1 MAGEKV
7 AIVTD
12 STAYIPDEL
21 IKKYDIHVI
30 PLNVNWSGKSYLDNV
45 DITPEE
51 FYQRL
56 QIEQE
61 LPTTSQPSAGAFQS
75 LFLKLAE
82 NYTGVVAILISS
94 DLSGTIAS
102 AMAAKHMVGDFPVEV
117 VDSRLTTM
125 ASGFLVFK
133 AAEIAQ
139 QGGDIDQVAEAARSL
154 IGKVRVM
161 FVVDTLEY
169 LHKGGRIGGAKRL
182 LGSLLAMKPILELK
196 DGKIEP
202 LESVR
207 TKKKAIR
214 AMLSQ
219 LDYDASG
226 KDNIHLTV
234 FHGVAE
240 SDAAAIQNTLQG
252 KHEPESLI
260 ISKLSP
266 VLGVHTGPGTVGI
279 AYYFDD

>member
-1 MAGEKV
+1 MTNRKV

-12 STAYIPDEL
+12 STAYIPDDL
-21 IKKYDIHVI
+21 LKKYDVHVI
-30 PLNVNWSGKSYLDNV
+30 PLNVNWGGKSFLDNV

-56 QIEQE
+56 QTESE

-82 NYTGVVAILISS
+82 DYAGVVAILLSA

-102 AMAAKHMVGDFPVEV
+102 ALAAKELVGDFPVEV
-117 VDSRLTTM
+117 VDSRLTTI
-125 ASGFLVFK
+125 ALGFLVLK

-139 QGGDIDQVAEAARSL
+139 QGAEIEEVAQAARAL

-182 LGSLLAMKPILELK
+182 LGSLLAMKPILELV

-202 LESVR
+202 LDSVR
-207 TKKKAIR
+207 TKKKAIQ
-214 AMLSQ
+214 AMLSY
-219 LDYDASG
+219 LEADASG
-226 KDNIHLTV
+226 KQGVHVTI
-234 FHGVAE
+234 FQGVAE
-240 SDAAAIQNTLQG
+240 KDAEAIKETIQNSYQ
-252 KHEPESLI
+252 PETMI
-260 ISKLSP
+260 MSKLSP

-279 AYYFDD
+279 AYYFD